1 VAILLENVL
10 TVANIGD
17 GLAHL
22 DTGADTVELTVDH
35 RLEVNE
41 GEGLAWLLEHRY
53 CCAASSALKDGVA
66 DAP

>member
-1 VAILLENVL
+1 MAILLENVL

-22 DTGADTVELTVDH
+22 DMGTDTVELTVEH

-41 GEGLAWLLEHRY
+41 GEACSGL
-53 CCAASSALKDGVA
+53 
-66 DAP
+66 